1 MPTSTFGGAGGR
13 GGGGRGGRG
22 GPGGMFGDASSGR
35 RFNLTLGVMARN
47 ALNRVNLSTPNGNLL
62 SPVFGQS
69 LALAAGGPS
78 SASSNRQI
86 NFQLRLSF

>member
-1 MPTSTFGGAGGR
+1 
-13 GGGGRGGRG
+13 
-22 GPGGMFGDASSGR
+22 
-35 RFNLTLGVMARN
+35 V
-47 ALNRVNLSTPNGNLL
+47 LNRVNLATPDGNLL

-69 LALAAGGPS
+69 LALAGGGGPS